1 MNNRHLLLLRHGETD
16 ANAAGII
23 QGQSHVPLNDTGI
36 EQARRLA
43 RRLAT
48 YQPRI
53 ELIVSSD
60 LRRAMQTAE
69 LIARKTEMPVVADP
83 AWRERGLGIMEGRPF
98 AELLNWRT
106 ETGQDTPPQGETR
119 HDMEARVER
128 AARGIFDRFPES
140 STIAVVTHGGTI
152 QIVMNAIA
160 NGKFALSA
168 GQKPVELCD
177 VLNCS
182 ILHLEVSA
190 DRRWSARCMNDA
202 AHLSDMPPP
211 RGRPNPDAPPLSR
224 SSQV

>member
-1 MNNRHLLLLRHGETD
+1 MTGHLLLLRHGETD

-23 QGQSHVPLNDTGI
+23 QGQSHVPLNDTGM

-43 RRLAT
+43 RRLVT
-48 YQPRI
+48 FKPRI

-69 LIARKTEMPVVADP
+69 WIARETAAPIIADP
-83 AWRERGLGIMEGRPF
+83 SWRERGLGVMEGRAF
-98 AELLNWRT
+98 ADLLNWRA
-106 ETGQDTPPQGETR
+106 ETGQDTPPDGETR
-119 HDMEARVER
+119 EAMEARVRR
-128 AARGIFDRFPES
+128 AVQQMPARFPS
-140 STIAVVTHGGTI
+140 CSTIALVTHGGTI
-152 QIVMNAIA
+152 QIVMNLLATGGLPLTKDHEA
-160 NGKFALSA
+160 F
-168 GQKPVELCD
+168 ETCD

-182 ILHLEVSA
+182 ILHLVFHRDE
-190 DRRWSARCMNDA
+190 RRWSVRCVNDT